1 MDALER
7 LRAAIPD
14 AARDIRLRDAVLA
27 AAAAAAGPAVV
38 EDARAAAALMAMNN
52 VYYRF
57 RHMVGKPVYG
67 EKPAGLR
74 MNRLMQPATSR
85 TDFELMALAVSA
97 INGCEMCVRAHEKTV
112 TAGGLTPDRVNDAV
126 RIAATIYAAAVALEA
141 GEPGEGDPSVIEVSA
156 QSAWGRAGAVA
167 RARPRLSGSDA
178 TAPIPARG
186 AASAPPLPGRG
197 APG

>member
-14 AARDIRLRDAVLA
+14 AARDIRLNLQAVLRGGALSDAQRWGVAAAAAVTARHRGLRDAVLA
-27 AAAAAAGPAVV
+27 AAGAVAGPAVV

-57 RHMVGKPVYG
+57 RHMVGKPVYR

-74 MNRLMQPATSR
+74 MNRLMQPATNR

-97 INGCEMCVRAHEKTV
+97 INGCETCVRAHEKTV
-112 TAGGLTPDRVNDAV
+112 TEGGLTPDHVNDAV
-126 RIAATIYAAAVALEA
+126 RIAATVYAAAVALEA
-141 GEPGEGDPSVIEVSA
+141 GETGARDPSVIEVSV
-156 QSAWGRAGAVA
+156 QGA
-167 RARPRLSGSDA
+167 
-178 TAPIPARG
+178 
-186 AASAPPLPGRG
+186 
-197 APG
+197 

>member
-1 MDALER
+1 VDALEQ

-14 AARDIRLRDAVLA
+14 AAKDIRLNLQAVLRGGALSEAQRWGVA
-27 AAAAAAGPAVV
+27 AAAAATAAGADVV
-38 EDARAAAALMAMNN
+38 EDAKAAASLMAMNN

-57 RHMVGKPVYG
+57 RHMVGKPIYG

-74 MNRLMQPATSR
+74 MNRLMQPATNR

-112 TAGGLTPDRVNDAV
+112 AEGGLTPDHVNDAV

-141 GEPGEGDPSVIEVSA
+141 GAEAPALEVA
-156 QSAWGRAGAVA
+156 
-167 RARPRLSGSDA
+167 
-178 TAPIPARG
+178 
-186 AASAPPLPGRG
+186 
-197 APG
+197 APGV